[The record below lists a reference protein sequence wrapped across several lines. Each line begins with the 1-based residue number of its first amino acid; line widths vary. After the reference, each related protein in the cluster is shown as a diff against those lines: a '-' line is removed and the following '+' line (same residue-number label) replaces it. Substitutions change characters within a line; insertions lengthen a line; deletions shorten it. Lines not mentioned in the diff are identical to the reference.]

1 MWILSKVPK
10 CQRVLLYC
18 RTCVCPSI
26 SSSLGSYSASLD
38 KNLSFF
44 SLGAKYC
51 SWKGQQEGNTELY
64 LLGDG
69 RTCRAVWEPQLL
81 HQPSAALFAAGL
93 GREKVRE
100 GADGNSPSKNTFSQ
114 PLSHSQPLL
123 TQPILTGFFRAP
135 PSHVSLL
142 WSLLW
147 ANSVATPL
155 LFLRPSTASY
165 PQPIHQKFVQVPY
178 SLMASFL
185 CLSWLWVHSFTIIY
199 CILTG
204 RDDKCRWSTLCS

>member
-1 MWILSKVPK
+1 MAAGGQHRACLGTGGLAGECGSHN
-10 CQRVLLYC
+10 RSSNLVL
-18 RTCVCPSI
+18 
-26 SSSLGSYSASLD
+26 
-38 KNLSFF
+38 
-44 SLGAKYC
+44 
-51 SWKGQQEGNTELY
+51 
-64 LLGDG
+64 
-69 RTCRAVWEPQLL
+69 
-81 HQPSAALFAAGL
+81 LFAAGL

-114 PLSHSQPLL
+114 TLSHSQPLL

-135 PSHVSLL
+135 LSHVSLL

-155 LFLRPSTASY
+155 LFLCPSTASY

-199 CILTG
+199 WILTG
-204 RDDKCRWSTLCS
+204 RDDKC